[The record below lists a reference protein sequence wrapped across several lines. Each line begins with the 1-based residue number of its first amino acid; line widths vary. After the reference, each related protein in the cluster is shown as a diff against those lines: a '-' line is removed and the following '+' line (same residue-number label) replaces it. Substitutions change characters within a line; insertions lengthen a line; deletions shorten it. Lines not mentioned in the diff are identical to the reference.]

1 MLKDGSVPKSA
12 LSEAVQDALDVVAGQ
27 QGATGPTGA
36 TGPQG
41 NPGTAGAIGATG
53 PQGPAG
59 PTGAVGV
66 QGVTGATGA
75 AGGAGP
81 AGATGATGLQGVA
94 GTSGATGP
102 AGAGVPSAG
111 TTGQLLAKSSDTDY
125 ATEWID
131 APTVAASG
139 VVSVLVAT
147 GSEVRPTADTVLWI
161 GGGTQPANMAN
172 NDLWFSPNQ
181 PTDTEAPT
189 EPTNLGASSITSTGF
204 TLSWTAATDNVGVT
218 AYEIFLDG
226 VSHKI
231 VTGTSTSITGRSGN
245 TTYACTVRARDA
257 AGNWGSE
264 SDSYDVT
271 TLANIGGEHTVYG
284 STPIA
289 ALSGEADTNI
299 TVASGFRVDGSG
311 YSVKGARL
319 YVPSGV
325 SAPANCTMYLYTPSG
340 NNAPNLNN
348 PVLTA
353 PITITAGQWNEVYF
367 PSTQSVTSGQ
377 YFWIGYMFAG
387 GVLYLSKATEGDA
400 EIQASD
406 GSPLYVA
413 PITVPTGRRRNYY
426 RYNSDAGTGST
437 IGGQSYGIDVIITED

>member
-1 MLKDGSVPKSA
+1 MV
-12 LSEAVQDALDVVAGQ
+12 
-27 QGATGPTGA
+27 
-36 TGPQG
+36 
-41 NPGTAGAIGATG
+41 
-53 PQGPAG
+53 AG
-59 PTGAVGV
+59 PTGAVGA

-139 VVSVLVAT
+139 VVSVLVVT

-218 AYEIFLDG
+218 GYRYSWNGGAPWTNVSGLSVFLGNLSPGSTYGIF
-226 VSHKI
+226 VQ
-231 VTGTSTSITGRSGN
+231 
-245 TTYACTVRARDA
+245 ARDA
-257 AGNWGSE
+257 AGNWGP
-264 SDSYDVT
+264 
-271 TLANIGGEHTVYG
+271 
-284 STPIA
+284 ST
-289 ALSGEADTNI
+289 SKFFT
-299 TVASGFRVDGSG
+299 
-311 YSVKGARL
+311 
-319 YVPSGV
+319 
-325 SAPANCTMYLYTPSG
+325 TPSD
-340 NNAPNLNN
+340 
-348 PVLTA
+348 
-353 PITITAGQWNEVYF
+353 
-367 PSTQSVTSGQ
+367 
-377 YFWIGYMFAG
+377 G
-387 GVLYLSKATEGDA
+387 GGH
-400 EIQASD
+400 
-406 GSPLYVA
+406 
-413 PITVPTGRRRNYY
+413 
-426 RYNSDAGTGST
+426 
-437 IGGQSYGIDVIITED
+437 